1 MPNSRQPQITETD
14 APKAPPCPKC
24 KSPFVRRVLPKKGL
38 EHLLWHLYL
47 YPFRCQ
53 ICSHRFV
60 ALQFGRRYE
69 IKLDDLREYER
80 LRVKLGVTFSGSA
93 LKGTGTTVDISTKGC
108 WIDCPQRVLV
118 SKGMTL
124 HLKFQEPGKGL
135 PIEIESGMVRWAL
148 GRGFGVEFLGAKP
161 NQLDRLRALVK
172 GTWEKRC
179 CEETDEPAAPQQ
191 AQNRKKLR
199 TQART

>member
-1 MPNSRQPQITETD
+1 MPNLTQPQTTETD

-24 KSPFVRRVLPKKGL
+24 KNLFVRRVLPKKGL

-69 IKLDDLREYER
+69 IKLDDMREYER
-80 LRVKLGVTFSGSA
+80 LRVKLPVTFSGGSVR
-93 LKGTGTTVDISTKGC
+93 GNGTTVDITMKGC
-108 WIDCPQRVLV
+108 WIDSPQRVMV
-118 SKGMTL
+118 SRGMAI
-124 HLKFQEPGKGL
+124 HLKLQEPGKGL
-135 PIEIESGMVRWAL
+135 PIEIESSMVRWAL
-148 GRGFGVEFLGAKP
+148 GRGFGVEFVSAKP

-172 GTWEKRC
+172 TTWEKSQREGN
-179 CEETDEPAAPQQ
+179 EEPEPTVTPIK
-191 AQNRKKLR
+191 KKLR
-199 TQART
+199 THART